1 MMAVLTG
8 KIVIVCE
15 PLITIIDD
23 QIKQFPPQIKA
34 AHFRDSNSL
43 VVDQVEKCLL
53 NIGTCT
59 YFICLFIHSF
69 IYLLIITIFV
79 EH

>member
-23 QIKQFPPQIKA
+23 QIKQLPPQIKA

-53 NIGTCT
+53 NIGTCVL
-59 YFICLFIHSF
+59 YLFIYSF
-69 IYLLIITIFV
+69 IHLFINYYYFR
-79 EH
+79 